1 VSTVLQD
8 GSLESPD
15 CRCHGSA
22 GGRPSSRDERPNEG
36 PCGGPNVDGRPN
48 LEAHL
53 VRGSDGNA
61 NLEAHLGSPD
71 GNAHLEAHMEA
82 HLVRGSDGN
91 SHLEAD
97 LDRIRRAHRRPDL
110 GQRWGRQRCQRRPD
124 PRL

>member
-1 VSTVLQD
+1 
-8 GSLESPD
+8 
-15 CRCHGSA
+15 
-22 GGRPSSRDERPNEG
+22 
-36 PCGGPNVDGRPN
+36 VDGRPD

-53 VRGSDGNA
+53 VRGSDGNS

-91 SHLEAD
+91 SHLEAH

-110 GQRWGRQRCQRRPD
+110 GQWRGRQRCQRRPD